1 MNCITKDILYIGV
14 NDHDLDLFEGQ
25 YIVPLGMAYNSY
37 VILDEKIAV
46 MDSVEKHF
54 GEEWLGNLEEALDA
68 FDGIQEDVKELAAYY
83 DDDAWRED
91 FEADE
96 AGRLPRDLKRGV
108 LSEDGLYDILSAHYA
123 LTVRLLDTVSTILKN
138 R

>member
-1 MNCITKDILYIGV
+1 MEQIERI
-14 NDHDLDLFEGQ
+14 Q
-25 YIVPLGMAYNSY
+25 YYESL
-37 VILDEKIAV
+37 
-46 MDSVEKHF
+46 MDKVAPV
-54 GEEWLGNLEEALDA
+54 LGNLEEALDA

-96 AGRLPRDLKRGV
+96 AGQLPRDLKRGV
-108 LSEDGLYDILSAHYA
+108 LSEDGLYDVLSSHYA
-123 LTVRLLDTVSTILKN
+123 LTVRLLDTVSAILKN

>member
-1 MNCITKDILYIGV
+1 MEQIERI
-14 NDHDLDLFEGQ
+14 Q
-25 YIVPLGMAYNSY
+25 YYESL
-37 VILDEKIAV
+37 
-46 MDSVEKHF
+46 MDKVAPV
-54 GEEWLGNLEEALDA
+54 LGNLEEALDA

-108 LSEDGLYDILSAHYA
+108 LSEDGLYDVLSSHYA
-123 LTVRLLDTVSTILKN
+123 LTVRLLDTVSAILKN